1 MIITNETHPQCNEI
15 YPEPMVNNI
24 VVTTQL
30 SLIIIGIISNLLLLL
45 QFSGRAKLG
54 TASFTYIRIIAIAQF
69 IFFIVP
75 FPLKILT
82 EHYQRGQTWIATNFL
97 PVVIGLFHFAI
108 SSLCLCFAFR
118 LQLLLNYIRRSRR
131 WNSLAWVAWRKICW
145 ILPFGV
151 ILNVSLCFEYNLDYD
166 FCVIGNRPHAIGRAR
181 LSETARQDLIK
192 MEVIRFTPSVV
203 YWLAVFCCICFIIS
217 ERCLLPQ
224 LGSPYAAK
232 HAPLFANL
240 RPLLLAL
247 MASQSIVH
255 QPYTMCALQ
264 TCRIDEES
272 KLILYGLS
280 YSLTFPLML
289 LMSTTFRSHLFH
301 ILTNYVHARSKA
313 RKDSAFRKVTKHI
326 TRAVAYSKLEME
338 NSEIDN
344 RNYNIRPQSLR
355 AMLKEDAIYRVR
367 FAMPQ
372 SVGVIEEEDEN
383 SETRQEDEATVARA
397 FMESAQFLERPV
409 FIDDDSNSG
418 YSEDML

>member
-1 MIITNETHPQCNEI
+1 MGNFQAPNTDS
-15 YPEPMVNNI
+15 V
-24 VVTTQL
+24 VVTLQL
-30 SLIIIGIISNLLLLL
+30 TLIFVGIISNLCLLM

-54 TASFTYIRIIAIAQF
+54 TASFTYIRIIAIVQF
-69 IFFIVP
+69 VFFIVP

-97 PVVIGLFHFAI
+97 PVVIGLFHFAVT
-108 SSLCLCFAFR
+108 SLCLCFAFR
-118 LQLLLNYIRRSRR
+118 LQLLLNCIRRSRR

-151 ILNVSLCFEYNLDYD
+151 IVNVSLCFEYNLDYD

-181 LSETARQDLIK
+181 LSETARQDHIK
-192 MEVIRFTPSVV
+192 MEVIRLTPSAV
-203 YWLAVFCCICFIIS
+203 YWLAVLCSMCYIIS

-224 LGSPYAAK
+224 IGSPYAAK

-240 RPLLLAL
+240 RPMLLAL
-247 MASQSIVH
+247 IVSQSVVH
-255 QPYTMCALQ
+255 QPSTFCAVNQ
-264 TCRIDEES
+264 CNIDDAT
-272 KLILYGLS
+272 KLILYAFA
-280 YSLTFPLML
+280 YSLPFPLML
-289 LMSTTFRSHLFH
+289 MMSTTFRSHLFH
-301 ILTNYVHARSKA
+301 ILTNYVHSRSKI
-313 RKDSAFRKVTKHI
+313 RKDSTLRKVTKHI

-344 RNYNIRPQSLR
+344 RNYNLRPHSLQ

-372 SVGVIEEEDEN
+372 SVGVIEEEDE
-383 SETRQEDEATVARA
+383 SGDQRLTATSADDEATMTRA

-409 FIDDDSNSG
+409 FVEDDSNSG
-418 YSEDML
+418 HSEHML